1 MQTETKFFYSKSK
14 QWKTFL
20 KFVMFLLL
28 VIIVANY
35 YMIVG
40 LFLILFFSIFINKS
54 FKILFNYKPELT
66 LSIAGISN
74 YQKKLLS
81 WKDIQNEE
89 VITEHG
95 KNRKPLYYLY
105 FDCYGSTER
114 LFLNDFNR
122 DPLEV
127 ASILKN
133 YRFAFENK

>member
-40 LFLILFFSIFINKS
+40 LFLILFFSKFLNKS
-54 FKILFNYKPELT
+54 FKIVLNYKPELT
-66 LSIAGISN
+66 LSIAGIAN

-81 WKDIQNEE
+81 WKVIQNEE
-89 VITEHG
+89 VITEFG
-95 KNRKPLYYLY
+95 KNGKPLYYLY
-105 FDCYGSTER
+105 FDCYDTTER
-114 LFLNDFNR
+114 LFLNDFNIN
-122 DPLEV
+122 PLEV
-127 ASILKN
+127 ELILKN
-133 YRFAFENK
+133 YRIEFEK